1 MGARVLHLHIGGLPA
16 RVPVDRAARRRPVQD
31 RRPSLRAVPEPTPD
45 PAPAGGWVLDVSALV
60 AFADATTYAASVRA
74 MATRGGRIL
83 LVPLPALAVA
93 ATRRPDPVSQRRLR
107 DLIDGPSV
115 VAVDGRLARGRLFE
129 RLVDRSGGDR
139 LAALVVLLATERNW
153 PVLTERGE
161 ALRRLRPDLL
171 VIPS

>member
-1 MGARVLHLHIGGLPA
+1 MHLGGLPA
-16 RVPVDRAARRRPVQD
+16 RVPADRAARRRPVPQ
-31 RRPSLRAVPEPTPD
+31 RRPALHAVPDPEP
-45 PAPAGGWVLDVSALV
+45 PAPTAAGGWVLDVSALV
-60 AFADATTYAASVRA
+60 AFADATTYAASVLA
-74 MATRGGRIL
+74 MAHRDGRIL

-93 ATRRPDPVSQRRLR
+93 AARRPDPVSERRLR
-107 DLIDGPSV
+107 DLIDGPAV

-161 ALRRLRPDLL
+161 SLRRLRPDLL